1 MSHFSIRYFNNLAGA
16 GGPKKPDPPPP
27 PTLKPPK
34 MGDLQAISSYEY
46 TESIDLI
53 SDGVIEGLVN
63 QRGEY
68 VDDVSIFEGIY
79 LEEAPIRQSTNFSGD
94 AVYTGYLDFV
104 GTKISGEFY
113 SNNEF
118 VEKSISS
125 VASNLTETVSG
136 ITFSIL
142 NSKLDIAES
151 IYNDIKNIKN
161 ELASTSSDS
170 DSSQNAN
177 YQQFVTLNSK
187 FNYNSIKEVQAYLLA
202 DIPEKLSSEYPFF
215 CIKLSFDSEA
225 IASYNI
231 DFSFTYDTVVTVDSD
246 IFNQIYIPL
255 EATELQNTRF
265 LNAPRKLNLTYIN
278 PEKNG
283 DDQISALSGSIY
295 IFLYKEN
302 DVPLK
307 NSIDAVIKYLK
318 YIKIFNPSSKYNVG
332 NASMEIRNGE
342 ELQKPLSLFS
352 KTYSDKTYG
361 ISLRGPFAKGRS
373 VKTLYSKTEP
383 NKLETIFDANAAS
396 TTSGVDPTIK
406 NIDISQEELTRVK
419 DNNPG
424 LYLTTPSSFY
434 KKVLSFEK
442 AILNKGTYFKF
453 LSANRAGDI
462 ITFTYVYLYT
472 FKYNS
477 LKSWSGGKISFS
489 LDVSTGKFSSEINA
503 NLRNAYRHFPAA
515 TFSGNKQFIKTT
527 SPGNGFIIDQNSFA
541 GDGSYIWWGG
551 GSTSFGPSAPPAP
564 VSYALIT
571 ALYRATI
578 KYSSRQE
585 GSDDTR
591 LVAGTTEDS
600 YSDWNKDYIASAT
613 EPAVATTHI
622 VSNPNVD
629 RVYLTMAVRVLRDQ
643 AHRETYLKEY
653 DGKNKK
659 VDAGTTIP
667 SVIQFKIELGY
678 QEKNGDETITESR
691 EYQIKGTVDTPVTI
705 DIGREE
711 NNTSEIIPKYSRF
724 IMGAEK
730 SVGSPLI
737 LPEASEERIRF
748 VRVYRTTF
756 ESYSSLIK
764 REISLEKVSEV
775 VNLPFSYPYSTIC
788 GLKLDA
794 RSLPQIPA
802 RSYDARFKK
811 VFVPS
816 NYFPLLPNGKDKR
829 YLTAAEFTAAT
840 TEQKT
845 VYQGN
850 WDGTF
855 KLAWTDNPAWV
866 LFDLLINRRYGL
878 GNFISP
884 EQVNYWELYKIGRY
898 CDAVDGDGVFTGV
911 PSANGGKEPRYG
923 FNGAIADKTNVFDM
937 IQSIIASFRGNMF
950 YSNSEINFTN
960 DRLKPIMSFFNNSNV
975 KDGMFTY
982 TNSRKD
988 LQYNV
993 VEVSYLDRD
1002 DLFKEKIEYV
1012 EDPDDIKVRGIL
1024 RTSAQTFGVT
1034 SRAHAQ
1040 RIGQHTI
1047 YSTINEDQNIQFS
1060 AGLESL
1066 LCRPGDLIS
1075 VNDELRTLKRHVG
1088 RILEVDLA
1096 NYTIR
1101 TNIDLTAESF
1111 SPSGLTGQISI
1122 LIPTGKLQSDDFYN
1136 LAKSPS
1142 KLSIADVYQT
1152 DIPQS
1157 VNLTATGYDFS
1168 SYGVKMLLDTG
1179 ISNSGLPL
1187 LDQVKIGT
1195 PCSITLANTAQE
1207 IYKIQSIKE
1216 LNLNEYEIIAS
1227 KFDTGKFAEIEAGEN
1242 LNEFFNYFPSVRDT
1256 FVNEGTAAK
1265 VSNQFAYDLTGFP
1278 LITAFT
1284 TGNFDSQNDIVDITG
1299 QWNSVEGANAYNVEL
1314 ISPKYKSTKVQ
1325 TTGTSIMF
1333 EDQAEVGNYT
1343 LKVTAV
1349 GTGVYPNLISATH
1362 SKTFKVLSYIAPKRS
1377 NGIVKSFAINSL

>member
-1 MSHFSIRYFNNLAGA
+1 MSHFSIRYSNNLAGA
-16 GGPKKPDPPPP
+16 GGPKKPDPPAP
-27 PTLKPPK
+27 PTLKPPE

-53 SDGVIEGLVN
+53 SDGAIDGLVN

-68 VDDVSIFEGIY
+68 VDDVGIFEGIY
-79 LEEAPIRQSTNFSGD
+79 LEDFPIKQSTSYSGD
-94 AVYTGYLDFV
+94 AVFTGNLDFI
-104 GTKISGEFY
+104 GTKFSGVFY
-113 SNNEF
+113 LNNEF
-118 VEKSISS
+118 VEKPLSS
-125 VASNLTETVSG
+125 VSSSLTETISG

-142 NSKLDIAES
+142 NSKLDIATS
-151 IYNDIKNIKN
+151 IYNDIKEIKAK
-161 ELASTSSDS
+161 LASYSV
-170 DSSQNAN
+170 DSSTQNAY
-177 YQQFVTLNSK
+177 YQQFVNLNSK
-187 FNYNSIKEVQAYLLA
+187 FNYNSIKEVQSYLLS
-202 DIPEKLSSEYPFF
+202 DTPEKLDSEYPFF
-215 CIKLSFDSEA
+215 CIKLSFNPDLISSLNG
-225 IASYNI
+225 SY
-231 DFSFTYDTVVTVDSD
+231 SYDTAIVVDND
-246 IFNQIYIPL
+246 LFNQIYLPL
-255 EATELQNTRF
+255 EASELQNTRF
-265 LNAPRKLNLTYIN
+265 LNTPRKLNLSYVSLNTRIN
-278 PEKNG
+278 GSSTTNV
-283 DDQISALSGSIY
+283 DALSGSIY
-295 IFLYKEN
+295 IFLYKAN
-302 DVPLK
+302 DAPLK

-318 YIKIFNPSSKYNVG
+318 YVKIFNPISKYNIG
-332 NASMEIRNGE
+332 NASMEVRSGE

-361 ISLRGPFAKGRS
+361 ISLRGPFAKGRPVKSLYYNLSVLDTSFDAGSSYSISGINPQIQNGEITQNQVDLIKTANSGLYSGAPSLASWYNS
-373 VKTLYSKTEP
+373 VK
-383 NKLETIFDANAAS
+383 N
-396 TTSGVDPTIK
+396 
-406 NIDISQEELTRVK
+406 EE
-419 DNNPG
+419 DN
-424 LYLTTPSSFY
+424 
-434 KKVLSFEK
+434 
-442 AILNKGTYFKF
+442 ILNKSVPFRFRTVSKTGNILSFTYDAVGTY
-453 LSANRAGDI
+453 NG
-462 ITFTYVYLYT
+462 YVSEKAVL
-472 FKYNS
+472 
-477 LKSWSGGKISFS
+477 SFS
-489 LDVSTGKFSSEINA
+489 LDTTDGIYKFDQSINYK
-503 NLRNAYRHFPAA
+503 NTNYQTIDDISGLIINRDSFKESYSFQGIRYIQFGNAAFKIETIA
-515 TFSGNKQFIKTT
+515 
-527 SPGNGFIIDQNSFA
+527 
-541 GDGSYIWWGG
+541 
-551 GSTSFGPSAPPAP
+551 
-564 VSYALIT
+564 
-571 ALYRATI
+571 ALYRTAL
-578 KYSSRQE
+578 KYAIRSE

-591 LVAGTTEDS
+591 VPVSAPKS
-600 YSDWNKDYIASAT
+600 YSDWNKEYIANSS
-613 EPAVATTHI
+613 EPAISTTHI

-629 RVYLTMAVRVLRDQ
+629 RVYLTIAIRVLRDI
-643 AHRETYLKEY
+643 AHRQTTLTKYG
-653 DGKNKK
+653 GKTIS

-667 SVIQFKIELGY
+667 SVINFKIELGY
-678 QEKNGDETITESR
+678 QDKQGNETITESR
-691 EYQIKGTVDTPVTI
+691 EYQVKGTVDSPVTI

-711 NNTSEIIPKYSRF
+711 NNTSIIIPKYSRF

-730 SVGSPLI
+730 SVAAPLI
-737 LPEASEERIRF
+737 LPEATEERVRF
-748 VRVYRTTF
+748 VRIYRTTF

-764 REISLEKVSEV
+764 REISIEKVSEI

-794 RSLPQIPA
+794 RTLPQIPS

-829 YLTAAEFTAAT
+829 YLTAAEFTDAT
-840 TEQKT
+840 TEQKK
-845 VYQGN
+845 VYEGN

-855 KLAWTDNPAWV
+855 KLAWTDNPVWI

-898 CDAVDGDGVFTGV
+898 CDAVDGDGIFTGV

-937 IQSIIASFRGNMF
+937 LQSIIASFRGNMF

-975 KDGMFTY
+975 RDGIFTY

-1040 RIGQHTI
+1040 RIGQHII

-1066 LCRPGDLIS
+1066 LCRPGDLIA
-1075 VNDELRTLKRHVG
+1075 VNDELRSLKRHVG

-1096 NYTIR
+1096 NYAIR

-1122 LIPTGKLQSDDFYN
+1122 LVPTGKLQSDDFYD

-1142 KLSIADVYQT
+1142 KLSIASVYQT

-1168 SYGVKMLLDTG
+1168 SYGVKMLLNTG

-1227 KFDTGKFAEIEAGEN
+1227 KFDTGKFAEIEAGES

-1265 VSNQFAYDLTGFP
+1265 ISNQFVYELTGFP
-1278 LITAFT
+1278 LITTFT
-1284 TGNFDSQNDIVDITG
+1284 TGNFDAQNDVVDITG
-1299 QWNSVEGANAYNVEL
+1299 QWQSVDGANSYNVEL

-1325 TTGTSIMF
+1325 TTGISIMF

-1349 GTGVYPNLISATH
+1349 QTGVYPNPISATH
-1362 SKTFKVLSYIAPKRS
+1362 SKTFKVLSYVAPKRS
-1377 NGIVKSFAINSL
+1377 NGIVKGFAIS

>member
-1 MSHFSIRYFNNLAGA
+1 MNHFSIRYSNSLAGA

-46 TESIDLI
+46 VESIDLI
-53 SDGVIEGLVN
+53 SDGVIDGLVN

-68 VDDVSIFEGIY
+68 IDDVGIFEGIY
-79 LEEAPIRQSTNFSGD
+79 LEDFPIKQSTSYSGN

-104 GTKISGEFY
+104 GNKLSGVFY

-118 VEKSISS
+118 VEKTLSS
-125 VASNLTETVSG
+125 VSSELSANANG
-136 ITFSIL
+136 ISFSVL
-142 NSKLDIAES
+142 NSKLDIATS
-151 IYNDIKNIKN
+151 IYNDIKNIKTQ
-161 ELASTSSDS
+161 LASYSSSTSS
-170 DSSQNAN
+170 QNN
-177 YQQFVTLNSK
+177 YYQQFVSLNSK
-187 FNYNSIKEVQAYLLA
+187 FNYNSIKEVQSYLLA
-202 DIPEKLSSEYPFF
+202 DIPEKLDSEYPFF
-215 CIKLSFDSEA
+215 CIKLSFDENSITPFVEGS
-225 IASYNI
+225 SYG
-231 DFSFTYDTVVTVDSD
+231 YDTVTFLDSD
-246 IFNQIYIPL
+246 LFNQIYIPL

-265 LNAPRKLNLTYIN
+265 LNTPRKLNLSYIN
-278 PEKNG
+278 NQQRDG
-283 DDQISALSGSIY
+283 VSSDILSGSIY

-302 DVPLK
+302 DIPLK
-307 NSIDAVIKYLK
+307 NSIDAVVKYLK
-318 YIKIFNPSSKYNVG
+318 YIKIFNPSSKYNIG
-332 NASMEIRNGE
+332 NASMEIRSGE

-352 KTYSDKTYG
+352 KTYSDKAYG
-361 ISLRGPFAKGRS
+361 ITLRGPFAKGRFT
-373 VKTLYSKTEP
+373 KTLYSKNDTIDTTFNP
-383 NKLETIFDANAAS
+383 NSSQSISGIDATIVNAQAS
-396 TTSGVDPTIK
+396 TSELDLIKTS
-406 NIDISQEELTRVK
+406 NS
-419 DNNPG
+419 G
-424 LYLTTPSSFY
+424 LYSGTFAGATTFY
-434 KKVLSFEK
+434 KNVETAEK
-442 AILNKGTYFKF
+442 DILNKGLFTKYLKSFR
-453 LSANRAGDI
+453 NNNI
-462 ITFTYVYLYT
+462 ITFEFNLSYVWKDSYKTNWITVGKLT
-472 FKYNS
+472 FNINAS
-477 LKSWSGGKISFS
+477 N
-489 LDVSTGKFSSEINA
+489 GKFSSGILCNTITDYASNTKPPESYNQE
-503 NLRNAYRHFPAA
+503 
-515 TFSGNKQFIKTT
+515 SSVIKTG
-527 SPGNGFIIDQNSFA
+527 SPNNGFIINKDSLEKNIKFGSNNSTYVPIEKIFA
-541 GDGSYIWWGG
+541 IYR
-551 GSTSFGPSAPPAP
+551 
-564 VSYALIT
+564 T
-571 ALYRATI
+571 AILYL
-578 KYSSRQE
+578 SRPE
-585 GSDDTR
+585 GSDDDR
-591 LVAGTTEDS
+591 YPAGVATLDS
-600 YSDWNKDYIASAT
+600 FSNWNKEYIAASS
-613 EPAVATTHI
+613 EPAIATTHI

-629 RVYLTMAVRVLRDQ
+629 RVFLTLSVRVLRDM
-643 AHRETYLKEY
+643 AHRETYLKQY
-653 DGKNKK
+653 IGTSKK
-659 VDAGTTIP
+659 VDPGTSIP
-667 SVIQFKIELGY
+667 SVIDFRIEIGY
-678 QEKNGDETITESR
+678 QEKNGNEKITESR
-691 EYQIKGTVDTPVTI
+691 NYQIKGTVDSPATI

-724 IMGAEK
+724 IMGGEK
-730 SVGSPLI
+730 SVAAPLI
-737 LPEASEERIRF
+737 LPEASEERVRF
-748 VRVYRTTF
+748 VRIYRTTF

-764 REISLEKVSEV
+764 REISLEKVSEI

-794 RSLPQIPA
+794 RTLPQIPA

-829 YLTAAEFTAAT
+829 YLTAAEFAVAT

-855 KLAWTDNPAWV
+855 KLAWTDNPVWI

-884 EQVNYWELYKIGRY
+884 QQVNYWELYKIGRY
-898 CDAVDGDGVFTGV
+898 CDAVDENGVFTGV

-937 IQSIIASFRGNMF
+937 IQSIVASFRGNMF

-975 KDGMFTY
+975 RDGIFTY

-1040 RIGQHTI
+1040 RIGQHII

-1066 LCRPGDLIS
+1066 LCRPGDLIA
-1075 VNDELRTLKRHVG
+1075 VNDELRSLKRHVG

-1096 NYTIR
+1096 NYAIR

-1111 SPSGLTGQISI
+1111 SPSGLIGQISI
-1122 LIPTGKLQSDDFYN
+1122 LVPTGKLQSNDFYD

-1168 SYGVKMLLDTG
+1168 SFGVRMLLDGTV
-1179 ISNSGLPL
+1179 SNSGLPL

-1265 VSNQFAYDLTGFP
+1265 ISNQFVYELTGFP

-1284 TGNFDSQNDIVDITG
+1284 TGNFDSQNDVVDITG
-1299 QWNSVEGANAYNVEL
+1299 QWQSVDGANSYNIEL

-1325 TTGTSIMF
+1325 ITGTSIMF

-1349 GTGVYPNLISATH
+1349 QTGVYPNPISATH
-1362 SKTFKVLSYIAPKRS
+1362 SKTFKVLSYVAPKRS
-1377 NGIVKSFAINSL
+1377 NGIVKGFAIS